1 MSEANT
7 TEVNT
12 AAVNPEQPRYT
23 KKQVGL
29 MIFAIFTCMILTG
42 LSGYKLLPMQT
53 AIMDYFHIAESS
65 YGILN
70 TAASWVSI
78 CCAIPMGFLVRKLR
92 CNITVIIGYFVA
104 MSGIFVQIIASNFTF
119 FVLGRVLEGAGSS
132 FAGLATGA
140 LILNLID
147 RRHISF
153 WSSFMVMASVLP
165 QIIMTKGGTTLMVN
179 SGLAFQQLFWIVI
192 GIYMVALAVFLICVP
207 FSVKVHGIGSSQ
219 KPTREQTIRV
229 MKNKNAWF
237 VAIGLIFYHAG
248 SMTFTAYV
256 IRFLTMKGLTQTQ
269 AADTY
274 SLTTLIGLA
283 SMIAFGFISDRFK
296 TRRKIAMMSFAAAAV
311 AFVVLGIAPANLI
324 WIYVVLWGTLPRS
337 IVGMT
342 NATAAEIAEL
352 PADVPIVNSVR
363 NTIAQI
369 GITIIGILMG
379 YGIQY
384 LGYQA
389 MTFILAGGM
398 VVGGFMWFLAKQIK

>member
-1 MSEANT
+1 MSET
-7 TEVNT
+7 T
-12 AAVNPEQPRYT
+12 AAVPEKPRYT

-53 AIMDYFHIAESS
+53 AIMEYFHIEESA

-70 TAASWVSI
+70 SASGWVSV
-78 CCAIPMGFLVRKLR
+78 CFAIPMGFLVRKLR
-92 CNITVIIGYFVA
+92 CNFTVIIGYCVA
-104 MSGIFVQIIASNFTF
+104 VAGILVQIIATNFVL

-147 RRHISF
+147 RSRISF

-165 QIIMTKGGTTLMVN
+165 QIIMTKGGTALMVN
-179 SGLAFQQLFWIVI
+179 SGLTFQQLFLIVI
-192 GIYMVALAVFLICVP
+192 GIYAVALAVFLVCVP
-207 FSVKVHGIGSSQ
+207 FSVKVYGIGSSQ

-237 VAIGLIFYHAG
+237 VALGLVFYHAG
-248 SMTFTAYV
+248 AMTFTAYV
-256 IRFLTMKGLTQTQ
+256 IRFLTMKGMTQTQ
-269 AADTY
+269 AANTY

-283 SMIAFGFISDRFK
+283 SMIAFGFISDKFK
-296 TRRKIAMMSFAAAAV
+296 TRRKIAMFSFVAACA
-311 AFVVLGIAPANLI
+311 AFVALGLAPASMI

-337 IVGMT
+337 IVGLT

-363 NTIAQI
+363 NTIMHV
-369 GITIIGILMG
+369 GIMIAGILMG
-379 YGIQY
+379 YGVQY

-398 VVGGFMWFLAKQIK
+398 LVGGFMWFLAKEIK

>member
-104 MSGIFVQIIASNFTF
+104 MSGIFVQIIASSFTF

-165 QIIMTKGGTTLMVN
+165 QIIMTKG
-179 SGLAFQQLFWIVI
+179 
-192 GIYMVALAVFLICVP
+192 
-207 FSVKVHGIGSSQ
+207 
-219 KPTREQTIRV
+219 
-229 MKNKNAWF
+229 
-237 VAIGLIFYHAG
+237 
-248 SMTFTAYV
+248 
-256 IRFLTMKGLTQTQ
+256 
-269 AADTY
+269 
-274 SLTTLIGLA
+274 
-283 SMIAFGFISDRFK
+283 
-296 TRRKIAMMSFAAAAV
+296 
-311 AFVVLGIAPANLI
+311 
-324 WIYVVLWGTLPRS
+324 
-337 IVGMT
+337 
-342 NATAAEIAEL
+342 
-352 PADVPIVNSVR
+352 
-363 NTIAQI
+363 
-369 GITIIGILMG
+369 
-379 YGIQY
+379 
-384 LGYQA
+384 
-389 MTFILAGGM
+389 
-398 VVGGFMWFLAKQIK
+398 